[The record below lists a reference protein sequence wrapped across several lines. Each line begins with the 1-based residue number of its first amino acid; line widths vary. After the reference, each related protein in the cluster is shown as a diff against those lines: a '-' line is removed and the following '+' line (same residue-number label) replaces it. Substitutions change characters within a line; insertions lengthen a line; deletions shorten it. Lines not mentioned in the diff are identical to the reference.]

1 MIGFSIGEPMESVE
15 VVLAMLLAVVASGWV
30 GRMLPFG
37 VPLPLLQ
44 IALGAVIAGV
54 FGHGVALEPDI
65 FFLLFLPPLLFLDGW
80 RIPKVGLFRDKGT
93 IIELALGLVLF
104 TVVGA
109 GYLMHWLIPSLPLP
123 VAFALAAIVA
133 PTDPVAVSAITSR
146 VPVPPRLMHIIEGES
161 LLNDA
166 TGLVCFRFA
175 VAAAVT
181 GTFSPAKAGLTFLW
195 MAAAGLGAGFAVT
208 WVISR
213 VHGALARRFGED
225 DGMPILINLLTPFG
239 AYLVAEHIG
248 ASGILGAVAAGI
260 TMSYVELGGSATP
273 STRIRRHV
281 IWDALQFALNGVMF
295 VLLGEQLPDV
305 VRGALHPAGG
315 APPLDPW
322 WLAGNALALSLGL
335 ILLRFVW
342 VWVSLR
348 LTILNQ
354 RRLGQQIYKPRKR
367 LIFATSFAGVR
378 GAITMAGVLTLPLAL
393 PDGSPFP
400 GRPLVILLASAVI
413 VVSLLL
419 ASVALPRLLRG
430 LEVPLEP
437 EAEQE
442 EDRARHAAIRAAVE
456 AVERAGRERAGG
468 PDAELHANACNTV
481 VSLYRSRLRNIQL
494 GDGGG
499 PDANAAREAEREYRL
514 AALGAERDIILQ
526 LGRKREISDETARK
540 LLREIDLVEA
550 RYRGA

>member
-1 MIGFSIGEPMESVE
+1 MESVE

-37 VPLPLLQ
+37 VPLPLIQ
-44 IALGAVIAGV
+44 IAFGAVVSGV
-54 FGHGVALEPDI
+54 FRHGVALEPDI

-80 RIPKVGLFRDKGT
+80 RIPKVGLLRDKGT

-104 TVVGA
+104 TVIGA

-146 VPVPPRLMHIIEGES
+146 IPVPPRLMHIIEGES

-195 MAAAGLGAGFAVT
+195 MALAGLGAGFAVT
-208 WVISR
+208 WCISR

-322 WLAGNALALSLGL
+322 WLTWHALALSLGL

-342 VWVSLR
+342 VWFSLR

-354 RRLGQQIYKPRKR
+354 RRLGHQVFKPRKR

-378 GAITMAGVLTLPLAL
+378 GAITMAGVLTLPLAM

-437 EAEQE
+437 EEEQE
-442 EDRARHAAIRAAVE
+442 EDRARHAAVLAAVD

-481 VSLYRSRLRNIQL
+481 VSLYRNRLRNIQL

-499 PDANAAREAEREYRL
+499 QDANAAREAERDYRL

-526 LGRKREISDETARK
+526 LGRNRDISDETARK

>member
-1 MIGFSIGEPMESVE
+1 MESVE
-15 VVLAMLLAVVASGWV
+15 VVLAMLLAVVASGFL
-30 GRMLPFG
+30 GRMMPFG
-37 VPLPLLQ
+37 VPLPLIQ
-44 IALGAVIAGV
+44 IALGAVISGV
-54 FGHGVALEPDI
+54 FRHGVALEPDI

-109 GYLMHWLIPSLPLP
+109 GFLMHWLIPALPLP

-146 VPVPPRLMHIIEGES
+146 IPVPPRLMHIIEGES

-166 TGLVCFRFA
+166 SGLVCFRFA
-175 VAAAVT
+175 VAAATT
-181 GTFSPAKAGLTFLW
+181 GAFSLAQASLTFLW
-195 MAAAGLGAGFAVT
+195 VALGGIAAGVAVT
-208 WVISR
+208 FAIAR
-213 VHGALARRFGED
+213 VHGFMLRRFGED

-239 AYLVAEHIG
+239 AYLVAEHIHT
-248 ASGILGAVAAGI
+248 SGILAAVAAGI
-260 TMSYVELGGSATP
+260 TMSYVELGGSASP
-273 STRIRRHV
+273 STRIRRTV
-281 IWDALQFALNGVMF
+281 VWDALQFALNGVMF

-305 VRGALHPAGG
+305 VRGALHPPGG
-315 APPLDPW
+315 EPVDPW

-335 ILLRFVW
+335 VLLRFTW

-354 RRLGQQIYKPRKR
+354 RRLGQQVFKPRMR
-367 LIFATSFAGVR
+367 LILATSFAGVR
-378 GAITMAGVLTLPLAL
+378 GALTMAGVMTLPLAM

-400 GRPLVILLASAVI
+400 GRQLAILLASAVI

-430 LEVPLEP
+430 LEVPKEDT
-437 EAEQE
+437 AELE
-442 EDRARHAAIRAAVE
+442 EDKARHAAVQAAVD
-456 AVERAGRERAGG
+456 AVERIGREHAAG
-468 PDAELHANACNTV
+468 PDAELHANACDMVAN
-481 VSLYRSRLRNIQL
+481 LYRNRLRNIQL

-499 PDANAAREAEREYRL
+499 ADVHAARRAEREYRL
-514 AALGAERDIILQ
+514 TALRAERDTILG
-526 LGRKREISDETARK
+526 LARRGEISDETGRK
-540 LLREIDLVEA
+540 LLGEIDLVEA
-550 RYRGA
+550 RYREA